1 MPQTTVQPFYMKNAI
16 ARSDTLPL
24 ARIFMNL

>member
-1 MPQTTVQPFYMKNAI
+1 MPQTTVQPFYMKNGI

-24 ARIFMNL
+24 ARIFMNP